1 MKNTSQSG
9 VTVSGI
15 KTKDFET
22 VLDGK
27 DVRLYVL
34 SNRKGAEICITNFGG
49 IVVSLVVPTGAG
61 VL

>member
-49 IVVSLVVPTGAG
+49 IS
-61 VL
+61 